1 MISIKSEREI
11 DLMREAGK
19 LNYLTHEEIK
29 KHIKVGVK
37 TKDLDKIAYEF
48 ITHHHAR
55 PSFLNYEGYPASIC
69 ISINDEVVHGIP
81 SNRRLK
87 DGDVVSIDV
96 GVELHG
102 YHSDAA
108 RTYIVGH
115 ASKEVL
121 DLVKNTELAL
131 YAGLQKIHDGAKI
144 GDIGAAI
151 EEFAHTHGLSVV
163 EELVGHGVGTN
174 IHEDPDVPNYGKK
187 GTGVTLRAGMVLAV
201 EPMLNLGSRYV
212 YLHDDDWTIST
223 DDEKPSAH
231 FEHTVVV
238 TKNGYEILTGE
249 ISNEEKQIK

>member
-1 MISIKSEREI
+1 MISIKSDREI
-11 DLMREAGK
+11 KLMREAGK

-37 TKDLDKIAYEF
+37 TKELDKIAYLF
-48 ITHHHAR
+48 ITRHHAK

-69 ISINDEVVHGIP
+69 VSINDEVVHGIP
-81 SNRRLK
+81 GERRIK

-96 GVELHG
+96 GVEIYG

-108 RTYIVGH
+108 RTYVVGE
-115 ASKEVL
+115 AKKEVR

-131 YAGLQKIHDGAKI
+131 NAGLQKIHEGAKI

-151 EEFAHTHGLSVV
+151 EAYAHSHGLSVV

-174 IHEDPDVPNYGKK
+174 IHEDPDVPNYGQA

-201 EPMLNLGSRYV
+201 EPMLNLGERYV

-223 DDEKPSAH
+223 DDGLQSAH

-238 TKNGYEILTGE
+238 TKDGYKILTGE
-249 ISNEEKQIK
+249 PINEEKF